1 MRPVTLL
8 KIGAVLLIGSVTFAG
23 AKLLVLQDELPVPM
37 KEKLNK
43 LLPYLAARSP
53 GGPSAS
59 SDIFLGFTYLP
70 NPSERLRELTSDLKP
85 DETVL
90 FVGASDE
97 PSFTQTF
104 LTVTYINWPRKT
116 VVLGCGATASP
127 PQLLYPPANGVK
139 IKRVLFYRL
148 PPPSALAQ
156 SAQAL
161 GQHLKV
167 VSVSEQ
173 KEWTFYCSQ

>member
-1 MRPVTLL
+1 ML

-23 AKLLVLQDELPVPM
+23 AEFLISQDGLPMPL
-37 KEKLNK
+37 KEKLNE
-43 LLPYLAARSP
+43 LFPYLAARSP

-59 SDIFLGFTYLP
+59 SEIFLGFTYLP
-70 NPSERLRELTSDLKP
+70 NPSERLLELTRDLKP
-85 DETVL
+85 DETLL

-116 VVLGCGATASP
+116 VVLDCGTAASS
-127 PQLLYPPANGVK
+127 PQLIYPPANGAK

-148 PPPSALAQ
+148 PPPPALAQ

-173 KEWTFYCSQ
+173 MEWTFYCSQ